1 MFRELYRCGRTSAAV
16 AVLGL
21 VVILFAQP
29 GSPARGQ
36 DPAQGW
42 PTPAMVEQHVRAG
55 LSAVFQRTDSDPAP
69 LGPVTA
75 LLTMGIAGIG
85 AAGLV
90 RLGLA
95 PTTADRLRVLVG
107 SLWRRAE
114 RAPPTHLLA

>member
-1 MFRELYRCGRTSAAV
+1 MFRELYRCGRTLAAV

-21 VVILFAQP
+21 VVVLFAQP
-29 GSPARGQ
+29 GPPARGQ
-36 DPAQGW
+36 DPAPGW
-42 PTPAMVEQHVRAG
+42 PTPAMVEHHVRAG
-55 LSAVFQRTDSDPAP
+55 LGAVFQRTDSDPTP

-75 LLTMGIAGIG
+75 VLTVGVAGIG

-95 PTTADRLRVLVG
+95 PATADRLRVPVR

-114 RAPPTHLLA
+114 RAPPTHLPD